1 MEKSRLTRAARGQE
15 ERMTD
20 TEFRLTVNGA
30 RRNVTCE
37 PDTPLLSMLHQDLGL
52 AGAKFG
58 CGTGRCGACI
68 VLIDGY
74 ARSSCD
80 VPVSAV
86 NTPVTTVEGLSCGG
100 GLLRDHPA
108 PTDQQVR
115 EALDGNLCRCGAH
128 GRIVRAVLNAAG
140 RKSAEQ
146 AVVPDAA
153 TRRCHQTLPISIQLV
168 IAG

>member
-1 MEKSRLTRAARGQE
+1 
-15 ERMTD
+15 MTD

-86 NTPVTTVEGLSCGG
+86 NTPVTAGSCGTTQP
-100 GLLRDHPA
+100 R
-108 PTDQQVR
+108 PTSKC
-115 EALDGNLCRCGAH
+115 EKLSTAICAA
-128 GRIVRAVLNAAG
+128 AVLTAG
-140 RKSAEQ
+140 
-146 AVVPDAA
+146 
-153 TRRCHQTLPISIQLV
+153 
-168 IAG
+168 

>member
-1 MEKSRLTRAARGQE
+1 
-15 ERMTD
+15 
-20 TEFRLTVNGA
+20 
-30 RRNVTCE
+30 
-37 PDTPLLSMLHQDLGL
+37 
-52 AGAKFG
+52 
-58 CGTGRCGACI
+58 

-115 EALDGNLCRCGAH
+115 EALDGNLCCCGAH